1 MIREKYQTRVIETSI
16 SVAQTTIESVRKKD
30 IIKTGYRAYSDG
42 FIGVSGTIGDHSEAE
57 MHKKATE
64 ALKLKIPYAYEAS
77 GNYKEHIILDKEIIK
92 EDLLV
97 NEVEEV
103 LSILRKD
110 YPGFIFFDKINLG
123 SREVSL
129 QNDNN
134 LDLYYKNNY
143 IEVSLAV
150 KDKNKSNI
158 VDTVIGYT
166 GRRYNR
172 KELLKYTD
180 EMLSAYNNLIDLP
193 ASKSYP
199 CIISSGNA
207 LPVKKLLTELN
218 GLGIGTKSS
227 LFTDKVGKKTFSEK
241 FTFYQSA
248 NPYELMVPFFDA
260 EGVVNKNYRYPLIE
274 KGVITAPYTDKRT
287 AAMFGLSHTGSAIA
301 EYDGVPTLGFA
312 GFEIEPS
319 EKTLKELLGG
329 QPAILIG
336 FASGGDFTPEGNFA
350 SPVQLAM
357 LFDGDRLVGRL
368 PEFQISSN
376 IYNMFGDAFIGVSK
390 DKYLSLDEERSLVM
404 EMNISKL

>member
-30 IIKTGYRAYSDG
+30 ITKTGYRAYSGG
-42 FIGVSGTIGDHSEAE
+42 FIGVSGTIGDHSEVE
-57 MHKKATE
+57 MHNKATE

-77 GNYKEHIILDKEIIK
+77 GSYKEHIVLDKEIIK
-92 EDLLV
+92 EDFLV

-110 YPGFIFFDKINLG
+110 YPGFIFFDKVNMG
-123 SREVSL
+123 SKEVLL

-150 KDKNKSNI
+150 KDKKKSNI
-158 VDTVIGYT
+158 IDTAVGYS
-166 GRRYNR
+166 GRRYDR
-172 KELLKYTD
+172 KEFLKYTD
-180 EMLSAYNNLIDLP
+180 EILSAYNNLIELP
-193 ASKSYP
+193 SSKSYP
-199 CIISSGNA
+199 CFISAGQL
-207 LPVKKLLTELN
+207 LPVKKLVSELN

-227 LFTDKVGKKTFSEK
+227 LFTDKLGKKAFSEK

-248 NPYELMVPFFDA
+248 NPYELMLPFFDA

-274 KGVITAPYTDKRT
+274 KGVITSPYTDKRT